1 MQTPHTLPE
10 ITDTHRRAAFKAM
23 HWAGWTFEAAML
35 DDTRKRVIECRAAV
49 VRRLEWEQTQTT
61 TRVPVKRVV
70 LGSDGHPVRWVTQLA
85 PGPLQPIKPDLLTPS
100 PSNPS

>member
-1 MQTPHTLPE
+1 MLPTLPN
-10 ITDTHRRAAFKAM
+10 ITHEHRRTAFEAM
-23 HWAGWTFEAAML
+23 HWPNVTFEAAMA

-49 VRRLEWEQTQTT
+49 VRRLEWEQTQIT

-70 LGSDGHPVRWVTQLA
+70 LGTDGHPVRWVTQLA

-100 PSNPS
+100 QPSQS